1 MSPKQ
6 LLELVEAFANE
17 EAIEDGEIAKKHISA
32 IYRFVH
38 RSSKRCPHADW
49 EKEANKEWKNLKEQG
64 II

>member
-6 LLELVEAFANE
+6 LLELTEAFANE
-17 EAIEDGEIAKKHISA
+17 EAVENGEIAKKHISA

-38 RSSKRCPHADW
+38 GSSKRCPHSDW
-49 EKEANKEWKNLKEQG
+49 EKEAQEEWKILKKEG